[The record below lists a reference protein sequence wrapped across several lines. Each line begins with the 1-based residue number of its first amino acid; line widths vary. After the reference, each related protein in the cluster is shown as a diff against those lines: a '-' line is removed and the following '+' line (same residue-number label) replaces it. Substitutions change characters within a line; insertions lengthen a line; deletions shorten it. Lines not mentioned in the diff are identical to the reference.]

1 MKKNKENIKLKT
13 SIDELNLYDLPMV
26 GIFKD
31 KRFTAYTLS
40 TLAGIDVDDLNDMN
54 VVVEDFLSNA
64 EEGRRNMRMDAR
76 VNLKGRGE
84 RSNIEIQRIRK
95 DDETARALFYAGGL
109 LTDFPKGIKK
119 IPATKNTVIFIC
131 DFDPFENTPYAG
143 MTRMKFTLRSDDDEG
158 KFHTMSGKPY
168 PFEGLTIILY
178 NGAKDWKKHP
188 PRSEEEERVRIYLE
202 DMKNTDPGK
211 MTSEIARTVCRNY
224 KEDPRVVEKV
234 KDWILY
240 KYGEQL
246 NEELDA
252 QMEKYKKKMA
262 KEFDEMLK
270 AQMEAKQI
278 ELDEKMKSQLEARQK
293 EFDNKMED
301 KIAEIKKENEDSLK
315 DQKLQ
320 MAERLLS
327 SSSLTISEI
336 ARITELN
343 EDIIEEISK
352 KQRDYKS

>member
-1 MKKNKENIKLKT
+1 
-13 SIDELNLYDLPMV
+13 
-26 GIFKD
+26 
-31 KRFTAYTLS
+31 
-40 TLAGIDVDDLNDMN
+40 
-54 VVVEDFLSNA
+54 
-64 EEGRRNMRMDAR
+64 
-76 VNLKGRGE
+76 
-84 RSNIEIQRIRK
+84 
-95 DDETARALFYAGGL
+95 
-109 LTDFPKGIKK
+109 
-119 IPATKNTVIFIC
+119 
-131 DFDPFENTPYAG
+131 
-143 MTRMKFTLRSDDDEG
+143 
-158 KFHTMSGKPY
+158 
-168 PFEGLTIILY
+168 
-178 NGAKDWKKHP
+178 
-188 PRSEEEERVRIYLE
+188 
-202 DMKNTDPGK
+202 
-211 MTSEIARTVCRNY
+211 
-224 KEDPRVVEKV
+224 
-234 KDWILY
+234 
-240 KYGEQL
+240 
-246 NEELDA
+246 
-252 QMEKYKKKMA
+252 MA

>member
-211 MTSEIARTVCRNY
+211 MTS
-224 KEDPRVVEKV
+224 
-234 KDWILY
+234 
-240 KYGEQL
+240 
-246 NEELDA
+246 
-252 QMEKYKKKMA
+252 
-262 KEFDEMLK
+262 
-270 AQMEAKQI
+270 I
-278 ELDEKMKSQLEARQK
+278 ELH
-293 EFDNKMED
+293 
-301 KIAEIKKENEDSLK
+301 
-315 DQKLQ
+315 
-320 MAERLLS
+320 
-327 SSSLTISEI
+327 
-336 ARITELN
+336 
-343 EDIIEEISK
+343 II
-352 KQRDYKS
+352 